1 MLIPFYVSYIP
12 VIYLFSQQDVDFF
25 LVLFKMSLKNKVD
38 ITTNCQ
44 LMLCEHTDNPRNS
57 LVNLTTDINALTS
70 LYLVAFE
77 KCSIITFRRN
87 LGWLAWGCR
96 LIHL

>member
-1 MLIPFYVSYIP
+1 MLIPFYLSYIP
-12 VIYLFSQQDVDFF
+12 VIYLFSQQAVDFF

-57 LVNLTTDINALTS
+57 LVYLTTDINALTS
-70 LYLVAFE
+70 LYLVSLE
-77 KCSIITFRRN
+77 ECRIVTFRRS
-87 LGWLAWGCR
+87 LGRLA
-96 LIHL
+96 

>member
-57 LVNLTTDINALTS
+57 LVYLTTDINALTS
-70 LYLVAFE
+70 LYLVAL
-77 KCSIITFRRN
+77 KNAAS
-87 LGWLAWGCR
+87 
-96 LIHL
+96 